1 MRTIERLNMNVLILG
16 GGSVGGKLAM
26 ELDEPFTLIE
36 ADPSR
41 VWELKELLKDKETYH
56 SVLHGDGNS
65 LEVIEKAGGSGFD
78 VAVVL
83 MNRDFENL
91 EAVSILRDIGIPRII
106 ARVNRS
112 HNMYKFIGLGA
123 EVFHHPIGYEEG
135 LIRTML
141 FPDVKHAVQIFV
153 KEGSPAAGK
162 TIDELGLP
170 EGSVIGSILREDELI
185 PPTPKTGIYVGDL
198 IAIDT
203 VGKKAGSVWKI
214 FSRSGKTESTGHI
227 FYPLMRERDLVAVK
241 EVELLAKRLG
251 SEINFISHAGKEDL
265 VVSAQGYIS
274 KRVPFTVIP
283 AGSVTEQE
291 LKQSFDKAFYVP
303 GLDKTGRMLRTLMLT
318 HVDSASPHLDIFVVP
333 GPKKGIFYFP
343 FLSTK
348 LDKLISVSPMPV
360 LVSRSK
366 KKYRSILLYLH
377 THCVEE
383 VSVAIQLCRVMGSSV
398 TALYKP
404 RNSKRAQYLKRF
416 AQVYR
421 VEVIVK
427 KIVGNPTVELVRE
440 VKEGGHDLIVV
451 KSGIRDIQTSQMR
464 RLIHLWGGS
473 VLMVP

>member
-1 MRTIERLNMNVLILG
+1 MTMNVLILG
-16 GGSVGGKLAM
+16 GGSVGGKLAL

-41 VWELKELLKDKETYH
+41 VWELKDLLKDKETYH
-56 SVLHGDGNS
+56 SVIHGDGND
-65 LEVIEKAGGSGFD
+65 LDVIERAGGSEFD
-78 VAVVL
+78 VAIVL

-123 EVFHHPIGYEEG
+123 EVFQHPIGYEEG

-153 KEGSPAAGK
+153 KEGSPAVGR
-162 TIDELGLP
+162 TIKELGLP

-185 PPTPKTGIYVGDL
+185 PPIPNTHIHAGDL

-203 VGKKAGSVWKI
+203 VGKRAGSVWKV
-214 FSRSGKTESTGHI
+214 FSKSGKVESSGHVL
-227 FYPLMRERDLVAVK
+227 YPLMRERDLVAVK

-251 SEINFISHAGKEDL
+251 SEIYFISHAGKEDL

-274 KRVPFTVIP
+274 KRVPFSVIP
-283 AGSVTEQE
+283 AGSVTEEE
-291 LKQSFDKAFYVP
+291 LKQSFDKALYVP
-303 GLDKTGRMLRTLMLT
+303 GLDKTGRMLRNLMLS

-333 GPKKGIFYFP
+333 GPKEGILYMP

-360 LVSRSK
+360 LVSRSSK
-366 KKYRSILLYLH
+366 RYRSILLYLH
-377 THCVEE
+377 SNCVEE
-383 VSVAIQLCRVMGSSV
+383 VSIAIQLCRVMGARV

-421 VEVIVK
+421 VEVNVK
-427 KIVGNPTVELVRE
+427 KIVGNPTVELISE
-440 VKEGGHDLIVV
+440 VKEEKPDLIVL
-451 KSGIRDIQTSQMR
+451 KANIREIQTSQLR
-464 RLIHLWGGS
+464 RLIHIWEGS
-473 VLMVP
+473 ILMVP